1 MVTMSVGDHQ
11 VSRIEEML
19 TPGFDPKFLL
29 PDFDAAIFADHPRLQ
44 DANFWHAASGKVMSS
59 MHSWLIRHRSSRGD
73 LIILIDTGCGNH
85 KPRALPLFQRF
96 HMLDLPYL
104 DNLAAHGVRPEQVD
118 LVICT
123 HLHIDHV
130 GWNTRLVDG
139 RWVPTFP
146 NARYIFGKREFD
158 HWRGTGAGLSML
170 PENADV
176 IADSVMPI
184 VEAGLAEFVE
194 DGARILDGIE
204 VEDAPG
210 HTAGQMLVK
219 LTSGR
224 DAVVFSGDVIHQPLQ
239 VFRPDWNSRFCED
252 GPAARATRRK
262 LLAYCADRGALIMP
276 AHFGAPHAGS
286 VGRSGDEFH
295 FKPAFDAAWA

>member
-1 MVTMSVGDHQ
+1 MSTMSVGSCQ

-29 PDFDAAIFADHPRLQ
+29 PDFDPAIFDEHPALKA
-44 DANFWHAASGKVMSS
+44 ANFWHAGLGKVMSS
-59 MHSWLIRHRSSRGD
+59 MHSWLIRSGER
-73 LIILIDTGCGNH
+73 IILIDTGCGNH
-85 KPRALPLFQRF
+85 KTRALPLFERF
-96 HMLDLPYL
+96 HMLNLPFL
-104 DNLAAHGVRPEQVD
+104 DNLAAHGVRPDDVD

-130 GWNTRLVDG
+130 GWNTQLVDG

-146 NARYIFGKREFD
+146 NARYVFGRREYE
-158 HWRGTGAGLSML
+158 HWRTPGAGLSKL

-176 IADSVMPI
+176 IADSVMPV
-184 VEAGLAEFVE
+184 VEAGLAEFV
-194 DGARILDGIE
+194 DHGARILDGIE

-210 HTAGQMLVK
+210 HTAGQMMVK

-224 DAVVFSGDVIHQPLQ
+224 DAVVFSGDCIHQPLQ

-252 GPAARATRRK
+252 PEAARATRRG
-262 LLAYCADRGALIMP
+262 LLDYCADRNAIIMP
-276 AHFGAPHAGS
+276 AHFGAPHAGF
-286 VGRSGDEFH
+286 VERSGDSWR
-295 FKPAFDAAWA
+295 FKPAFDMAWA

>member
-1 MVTMSVGDHQ
+1 MASMTVGSCQ

-29 PDFDAAIFADHPRLQ
+29 PDFDPAVFGKHPELREP
-44 DANFWHAASGKVMSS
+44 NFWHAASSKVMSS
-59 MHSWLIRHRSSRGD
+59 MHSWLIRMDGK
-73 LIILIDTGCGNH
+73 IILVDTGCGNH
-85 KPRALPLFQRF
+85 KTRALPLFQRF

-104 DNLAAHGVRPEQVD
+104 DALAAEGVRPEQVD

-130 GWNTRLVDG
+130 GWNTVLKDG

-146 NARYIFGKREFD
+146 HARYVFGRREFE
-158 HWRGTGAGLSML
+158 HWRAPDAGLSKL

-184 VEAGLAEFVE
+184 VEAGLADFV
-194 DGARILDGIE
+194 DSGDRILPGLE
-204 VEDAPG
+204 VADAAG
-210 HTAGQMLVK
+210 HTAGQLMVT

-224 DAVVFSGDVIHQPLQ
+224 DAVVFSGDCIHQPLQ

-252 GPAARATRRK
+252 PETARATRRR
-262 LLAYCADRGALIMP
+262 LLAYCADRGAVIMP
-276 AHFGAPHAGS
+276 AHFGAPHAGF
-286 VGRSGDEFH
+286 VQRAGDGWI
-295 FKPAFDAAWA
+295 FKPAFERACA